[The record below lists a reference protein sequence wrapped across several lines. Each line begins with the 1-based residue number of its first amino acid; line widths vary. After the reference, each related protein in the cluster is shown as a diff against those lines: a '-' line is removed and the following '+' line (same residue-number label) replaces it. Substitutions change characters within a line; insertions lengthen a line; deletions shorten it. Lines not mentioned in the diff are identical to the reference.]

1 MTILRVFVVA
11 AALAAALVPMPAGWI
26 ERWYSR
32 GLYIVLQNQVTSATN
47 LTAYALLDVASALVL
62 LALVVAFWRRRR
74 RTGLARAGVATLV
87 TVVTLAA
94 AVYLAF
100 LAMWGLNY
108 RRLPLEAKLEFDQAR
123 VTRERAMQLGELAV
137 GHVNTLYAQRE
148 NIDEL
153 AAVASLRSAFARAQ
167 ARLGQDRGAVPGIP
181 KKSLLGFYF
190 RRAAIDGMTD
200 PLFLEV
206 IVNPDV
212 LPMEYPFVVAHE
224 WAHLA
229 GYAAEDEANFVAWL
243 TCTEAASAALGYSGW
258 LVVYEHVANVLGR
271 AERQTLAAMV
281 AEGPRQDL
289 RTIAAR
295 YETSTPIVRNA
306 ARDVYDGY
314 LRANRVREGI
324 ASYTG
329 VVRLLL
335 GTGAAEGQAPRLIAR

>member
-1 MTILRVFVVA
+1 MIVLRVLVVA
-11 AALAAALVPMPAGWI
+11 AALAAALVPAPAGWI

-32 GLYIVLQNQVTSATN
+32 GFYLALQNQVTSATN
-47 LTAYALLDVASALVL
+47 QTTFALLDVASACVLVI
-62 LALVVAFWRRRR
+62 LAVVFRRRIR
-74 RTGLARAGVATLV
+74 RAGVARASAAMLVTILTLV
-87 TVVTLAA
+87 AV
-94 AVYLAF
+94 VYLAF

-108 RRLPLEAKLEFDQAR
+108 RRVPLEAKLEFDQALI
-123 VTRERAMQLGELAV
+123 TRDAARRLGELAV
-137 GHVNTLYAQRE
+137 GHVNTLYARRADVDQTA
-148 NIDEL
+148 D
-153 AAVASLRSAFARAQ
+153 LRLAFARAQ
-167 ARLGQDRGAVPGIP
+167 ARLGQERVAVPGVL
-181 KKSLLGFYF
+181 KKSLLHLYF

-212 LPMEYPFVVAHE
+212 LPGEYPFVVAHE

-243 TCTEAASAALGYSGW
+243 TCTEAAPAALGYSGW
-258 LVVYEHVANVLGR
+258 LVMYEHVASVLGR
-271 AERQTLAAMV
+271 AERQALAAML

-289 RTIAAR
+289 RAMAAR
-295 YETSTPIVRNA
+295 YETSTPMVRNA

-335 GTGAAEGQAPRLIAR
+335 GAGVAEGRAPRLIGR

>member
-1 MTILRVFVVA
+1 MTRLRIVLVV
-11 AALAAALVPMPAGWI
+11 AALAAALVPMPADWI

-32 GLYIVLQNQVTSATN
+32 GVYIALQNHVTSATN
-47 LTAYALLDVASALVL
+47 RVPIALLDVAVAAVLVAL
-62 LALVVAFWRRRR
+62 AIAFRRGIRR
-74 RTGLARAGVATLV
+74 AGLARASAATLL

-94 AVYLAF
+94 AAYLVF

-108 RRLPLEAKLEFDQAR
+108 RRLPLEARLEFDQTRITRDAAR
-123 VTRERAMQLGELAV
+123 RLGEVAV
-137 GHVNTLYAQRE
+137 GHVNTLHARRE
-148 NIDEL
+148 HDDAL
-153 AAVASLRSAFARAQ
+153 AALKHAFARAQ
-167 ARLGQDRGAVPGIP
+167 SRLGQERGAVPGVL
-181 KKSLLGFYF
+181 KKSLLGLYF

-212 LPMEYPFVVAHE
+212 LPVEHPFVVAHE

-243 TCTEAASAALGYSGW
+243 TCTDAAPAALSYSGW
-258 LVVYEHVANVLGR
+258 LVMYEHVASVLGR
-271 AERQTLAAMV
+271 SERQALAAMLS
-281 AEGPRQDL
+281 EGPRQDL
-289 RTIAAR
+289 REMAAR
-295 YETSTPIVRNA
+295 YATSTPVVRNA

-335 GTGAAEGQAPRLIAR
+335 GAGVAEGRTPQVIAR

>member
-1 MTILRVFVVA
+1 MMVLRVLVVT
-11 AALAAALVPMPAGWI
+11 AALAAALVPMPADWI

-32 GLYIVLQNQVTSATN
+32 GFYIALQNQVTSATN
-47 LTAYALLDVASALVL
+47 QAAFALLDPASACVLV
-62 LALVVAFWRRRR
+62 ALVVAFRRRIR
-74 RTGLARAGVATLV
+74 RAGLARASAATLV
-87 TVVTLAA
+87 TIVTLSA
-94 AVYLAF
+94 AVYLVF

-108 RRLPLEAKLEFDQAR
+108 RRLPLEAKLEFDRALI
-123 VTRERAMQLGELAV
+123 TRDAAKRLGDLAV
-137 GHVNTLYAQRE
+137 GHVNTLYARRE
-148 NIDEL
+148 SVDEG
-153 AAVASLRSAFARAQ
+153 AELRSAFARAQ
-167 ARLGQDRGAVPGIP
+167 TRLGQDRGAVPGVP
-181 KKSLLGFYF
+181 KKSLLHLYF

-212 LPMEYPFVVAHE
+212 LPMESPFVVAHE

-243 TCTEAASAALGYSGW
+243 TCTEASPAAFAYSGW
-258 LVVYEHVANVLGR
+258 LVMYEHVASVLGR
-271 AERQTLAAMV
+271 SDREALAEMLG
-281 AEGPRQDL
+281 EGPRQDL
-289 RTIAAR
+289 RAMAAR
-295 YETSTPIVRNA
+295 YEASTPLVRNA

-335 GTGAAEGQAPRLIAR
+335 GAGVAEGRVPRLIAR